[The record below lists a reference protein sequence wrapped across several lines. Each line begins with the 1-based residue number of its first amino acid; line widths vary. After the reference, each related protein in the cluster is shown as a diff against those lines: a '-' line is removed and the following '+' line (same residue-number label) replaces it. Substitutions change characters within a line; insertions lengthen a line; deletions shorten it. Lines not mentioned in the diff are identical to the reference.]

1 MSYIKL
7 IQDID
12 QGKMDRVYLFYG
24 TETYLMEDVMQRI
37 LSQTLSEDEYD
48 FNYSKFDMNEIP
60 VELAV
65 EEAFTFP
72 FMGGKRVVLVRD
84 PWFLTAQKPKTDLEH
99 NIDSLLGYVSQAPEE
114 TVMIIMAPYEK
125 LDERKK
131 LVKELKKQT
140 RVFKA
145 EPMNETDLR
154 DWISAKSAEGQVQFE
169 KEAAD
174 AFLTLTGADLMIMA
188 SEMNKLTLYAADGGV
203 ITKEI
208 VYDLVARSLE
218 EDIFALVDATVK
230 QNIDEAMK
238 IYKDL
243 LKQKEAPV
251 KILALVVRQFRILH
265 QVKELKSQGYSEK
278 AMAGKLKLHPY
289 VVKLAAKQVS
299 RFREQDLLRQINEL
313 AELDHQIKTGRVSDE
328 LGVELFILKR
338 NKSIGV

>member
-1 MSYIKL
+1 MSYMKL

-12 QGKMDRVYLFYG
+12 QGKMDRVYVLYG

-37 LSQTLSEDEYD
+37 LRQSLSDDEYD

-60 VELAV
+60 IELAV

-72 FMGGKRVVLVRD
+72 FMGGKRVVLIRD
-84 PWFLTAQKPKTDLEH
+84 PWFLTAQKPKTEVEH
-99 NIDSLLGYVSQAPEE
+99 NTDALLTYVAQAPEE
-114 TVMIIMAPYEK
+114 TVMIIMASYEK

-145 EPMNETDLR
+145 EAMSERELR
-154 DWISAKSAEGQVQFE
+154 DWISTKSADAEVQFE

-174 AFLTLTGADLMIMA
+174 AFLTLTGADLMIMS

-230 QNIDEAMK
+230 QRIDEAMK

-243 LKQKEAPV
+243 LKQKEAPI

-265 QVKELKSQGYSEK
+265 QVKELKGQGYSEK
-278 AMAGKLKLHPY
+278 AMAGKLKIHPY

-299 RFREQDLLRQINEL
+299 RFREQDLLKQIDEL
-313 AELDHQIKTGRVSDE
+313 AELDHQIKTGRISDE

-338 NKSIGV
+338 NKSLEV